1 MFTCLL
7 VAAVNVS
14 ADDVQAG
21 LGGLGRLATGSIASK
36 VRGMPP
42 SGDGSVPP
50 EASGLPSEASGG
62 DITSKSGEE
71 PAKDDDVL
79 WTGRAAQPHG
89 TRTGSGI
96 VDAQTDQ
103 VVPEGSHAP
112 ESNSPAPEEAGLD
125 SPDSVPGTARPA
137 GKSGSSPPL
146 GHRARHSVLAELE
159 GVLTMRIEPGEHV
172 DLFEDAP
179 AADAFDRARAMAV
192 ASDRDAPI
200 RAGAVSRAR
209 RAVPAPG
216 QGQGRRRLSAG
227 DDANA
232 MKYDNQA
239 DPNPIPNPIPNRK
252 KLSRT
257 ELADAAAAEV
267 KRRHREAREAKFL
280 NGKKPPTGP
289 ALGESIGAL
298 KARARARAW
307 DEQRKTGEQQQ
318 TQSNHGRAGEGAD
331 RDRGGGGVEG
341 RMEEQEQDDDAGT
354 DGTETPELWALLG
367 FRVDWDDEELQAAGS
382 REWAARARRSGEGS

>member
-1 MFTCLL
+1 
-7 VAAVNVS
+7 
-14 ADDVQAG
+14 
-21 LGGLGRLATGSIASK
+21 
-36 VRGMPP
+36 
-42 SGDGSVPP
+42 
-50 EASGLPSEASGG
+50 
-62 DITSKSGEE
+62 
-71 PAKDDDVL
+71 
-79 WTGRAAQPHG
+79 
-89 TRTGSGI
+89 
-96 VDAQTDQ
+96 
-103 VVPEGSHAP
+103 
-112 ESNSPAPEEAGLD
+112 
-125 SPDSVPGTARPA
+125 
-137 GKSGSSPPL
+137 
-146 GHRARHSVLAELE
+146 
-159 GVLTMRIEPGEHV
+159 MRIEPGEHV

-209 RAVPAPG
+209 RAVPAPVP
-216 QGQGRRRLSAG
+216 GQGRRRLSAG

-239 DPNPIPNPIPNRK
+239 DPIPIPNPNRK

-298 KARARARAW
+298 KARARVRAW